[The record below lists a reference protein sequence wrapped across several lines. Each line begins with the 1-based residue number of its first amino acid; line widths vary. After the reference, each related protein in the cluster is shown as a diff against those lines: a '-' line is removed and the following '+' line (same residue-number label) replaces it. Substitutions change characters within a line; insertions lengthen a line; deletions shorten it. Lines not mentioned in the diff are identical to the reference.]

1 MRPAALLCWRVGWV
15 LAFIV
20 TCSMALAQ
28 EPGVSSL
35 KIKSRVIS
43 NFQLGSSETS
53 FGSFEFVGGLDM
65 SSTSDRFGSM
75 SAFHFLDAGHQFLGV
90 TDTGSWYTGRI
101 MRDADG
107 KPAAVEDYRMAP
119 ILGGD
124 GLPVDGKRDSDAEGM
139 NVSGQTVTVSFE
151 RNHRIAE
158 YRLDLEN
165 FASLPNILPLAIPK
179 EELRTNRGIETVAYA
194 PANSPLQ
201 GARVAVTE
209 MSLNKAGDIFAT
221 VLEGPRKGLFY
232 VQRRDGFD
240 ISDGDFL
247 PDGDLL
253 LLERKYSIITG
264 ISIRLRRIPGD
275 AIRPGATVDG
285 PMLLEADLS
294 YQIDNMEGLDVW
306 QAADGSTRVS
316 IISDD
321 NFSVVQR
328 NLYLE
333 FRLAE

>member
-1 MRPAALLCWRVGWV
+1 MRSVALLCWRVWLT
-15 LAFIV
+15 LAISTACFP
-20 TCSMALAQ
+20 ALAQ
-28 EPGVSSL
+28 EPGVL
-35 KIKSRVIS
+35 PIQIKSRFIS
-43 NFQLGSSETS
+43 NFRLGSAETR
-53 FGSFEFVGGLDM
+53 FGSFEFIGGLDM
-65 SSTSDRFGSM
+65 SSASERFGSM
-75 SAFHFLDAGHQFLGV
+75 SAFHFLDAGRRFLGV
-90 TDTGSWYTGRI
+90 TDTGSWYAGRI
-101 MRDADG
+101 VRDA
-107 KPAAVEDYRMAP
+107 KSRPVAVEDYRLAP

-124 GLPVDGKRDSDAEGM
+124 GLPLDGKRDSDAEGM

-158 YRLDLEN
+158 YKLDLES
-165 FASLPNILPLAIPK
+165 FASLPKILPLPIPK

-209 MSLNKAGDIFAT
+209 MSLNKAGNIFAA
-221 VLEGPRKGLFY
+221 VLEGPRKGTFY
-232 VQRRDGFD
+232 VQRKDGFD

-264 ISIRLRRIPGD
+264 ISIRLRRISGDSIKPGV
-275 AIRPGATVDG
+275 TVDG
-285 PMLLEADLS
+285 PMLLDADLS

-316 IISDD
+316 MMSDD